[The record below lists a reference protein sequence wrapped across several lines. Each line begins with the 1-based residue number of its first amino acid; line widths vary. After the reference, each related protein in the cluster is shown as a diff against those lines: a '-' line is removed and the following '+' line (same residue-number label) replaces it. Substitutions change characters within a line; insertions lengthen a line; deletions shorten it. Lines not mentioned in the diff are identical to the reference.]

1 MNNSNCGGE
10 KVQLCAESKD
20 FGGKRFE
27 IVQVIFLALEEYSKV
42 FFFTTERSD
51 LFSLKTS
58 P

>member
-1 MNNSNCGGE
+1 M
-10 KVQLCAESKD
+10 QLCAESKD